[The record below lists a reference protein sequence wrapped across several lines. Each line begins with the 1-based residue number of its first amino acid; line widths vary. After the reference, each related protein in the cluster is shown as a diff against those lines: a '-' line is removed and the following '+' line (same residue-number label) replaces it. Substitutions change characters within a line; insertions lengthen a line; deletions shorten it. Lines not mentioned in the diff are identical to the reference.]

1 MTDFDTIRAISQSS
15 FEKWNPLI
23 LRDKFGTDDVL
34 PFWVAD
40 MDFDAPELVQQQIAS
55 RAQQGL
61 YSYETRPDAMFQAAV
76 EWNAGRHNWHFEESH
91 LCFSHSTL
99 SAVALLLTQL
109 TSEGDGVIVQP
120 PVYFQF
126 QAAIETNRRSVVTNP
141 LLLKDGRYEMDF
153 DNLEVKA
160 ANQRTKVLLLCNPHN
175 PVGRA
180 WERDELQAVADIC
193 LRHNVTVIADE
204 VHGDF
209 VFGGHLFTPFCS
221 LSSEIAQMSVSCASA
236 AKTFNIPSVTNGFVV
251 IANDALRAEY
261 FRQVDRLFLQKINSF
276 TAVATE
282 AAYRSGHEWLD
293 QAVGYVED
301 NARYLE
307 DAFASR
313 VPQVKQIK
321 PEATFMVW
329 LDFRKLG
336 LATQQLDEFLIREAR
351 LALKSGHSF
360 GPQGQGFA
368 RMAIGCPRS
377 LLEEGVSRLATAI
390 SRSGL

>member
-1 MTDFDTIRAISQSS
+1 MTDFDTISDNAQSS
-15 FEKWNPLI
+15 SEKWSPLI

-40 MDFDAPELVQQQIAS
+40 MDFDAPEVVQQQIVS
-55 RAQQGL
+55 RAHQGL
-61 YSYETRPDAMFQAAV
+61 YSYETRPDAMFRAV
-76 EWNAGRHNWHFEESH
+76 IEWNARRHNWHIEERY
-91 LCFSHSTL
+91 LCFSQSTL

-109 TSEGDGVIVQP
+109 TSEGDGVIIQP

-126 QAAIETNRRSVVTNP
+126 QTVIEMNHRSVVTNP
-141 LLLKDGRYEMDF
+141 LRLKNGRYEIDF
-153 DNLEVKA
+153 DDLDAKA
-160 ANQRTKVLLLCNPHN
+160 ANPRTKVLLLCNPHN
-175 PVGRA
+175 PVGRV
-180 WERDELQAVADIC
+180 WQRDELQRVADIC
-193 LRHNVTVIADE
+193 LRRNVKVMADE

-209 VFGGHLFTPFCS
+209 VFGGHSFTPFCS
-221 LSSEIAQMSVSCASA
+221 LSHELAQLSVSCTSA

-251 IANDALRAEY
+251 IPNDGLRAEY
-261 FRQVDRLFLQKINSF
+261 CRQIDQLFLQKINSF

-313 VPQVKQIK
+313 IPQVKLIK

-336 LATQQLDEFLIREAR
+336 LATQPLEEFLVREAR

-360 GPQGQGFA
+360 GPQGEGFA

-390 SRSGL
+390 SGSGL